1 MSLTLQDKPEIP
13 VTHGEYEAQQYLQQ
27 IRAIPRL
34 TYEQERAL
42 AQRCAAG
49 DDEAIRQMVS
59 ANLRLVVS
67 VARDYAGRGVPLLD
81 LIQEGSIGLL
91 TAAKKFDYTLDY
103 RFSTYATKWI
113 RQGVT
118 RCILNH
124 TGLIRVP
131 IHTAERL
138 RKVLA
143 AKSALQQELEREPTE
158 EELAA
163 LTGFSVKKVQEYL
176 SLIPEVCSLDAA
188 AGEDADGTLQLL
200 LEDLQA
206 PQPQEE
212 LVRRELERTINALLG
227 QLTERQQ
234 RVLRLRFGMED
245 GKCHSLEAI
254 GEKLDRGA
262 TFLHGEG
269 SYSHQSTKVVLTAVK
284 KQQVAELKELVIRI
298 DPNAFIIVQEAHQVL
313 GDGFSRYTKDSL

>member
-1 MSLTLQDKPEIP
+1 MTLTLQDETEVS
-13 VTHGEYEAQQYLQQ
+13 VTHGENEAQQYLQQ

-34 TYEQERAL
+34 TAEEERAL
-42 AQRCAAG
+42 AKECAAG
-49 DDEAIRQMVS
+49 DEEAIRKMVS

-67 VARDYAGRGVPLLD
+67 VAREYAGRGVPLMD

-124 TGLIRVP
+124 AGLIRVP
-131 IHTAERL
+131 VHTAERI

-143 AKSALQQELEREPTE
+143 VKATLQQGLEREPTVK
-158 EELAA
+158 ELAEN
-163 LTGFSVKKVQEYL
+163 TGFSERKVQEYL

-188 AGEDADGTLQLL
+188 TGEDADSALRLL

-206 PQPQEE
+206 PQPQEA
-212 LVRRELERTINALLG
+212 LVRRELEHTMDALLG
-227 QLTERQQ
+227 QLPERQQ
-234 RVLRLRFGMED
+234 ELLRLRFGMED
-245 GKCHSLEAI
+245 GTCWRLEAI
-254 GEKLDRGA
+254 GERLGVSKERARQLERQAMDKLQQLGA
-262 TFLHGEG
+262 GLGLEDFL
-269 SYSHQSTKVVLTAVK
+269 K
-284 KQQVAELKELVIRI
+284 
-298 DPNAFIIVQEAHQVL
+298 
-313 GDGFSRYTKDSL
+313 